1 MPDTTDC
8 YQEGASLASDLLAD
22 KGLMQNLSKYN
33 PVVVAIA
40 MTILSS
46 SLISTMDI
54 DDATK
59 GRAINELKKIM
70 NRAVDQDHT
79 K

>member
-8 YQEGASLASDLLAD
+8 YQQGVSLASDLLDD